1 MVVVERHDGGGGG
14 GGFEGEGKRIK
25 EAEVRAKE
33 VKTEEEAESQWRN
46 AVGSGVREEGG
57 EVIFYVKGESSYL
70 NGEGS

>member
-1 MVVVERHDGGGGG
+1 MVVVERHDGGGEG
-14 GGFEGEGKRIK
+14 GGFEGEGERM
-25 EAEVRAKE
+25 KE

-57 EVIFYVKGESSYL
+57 RSYFMLNGESSYL

>member
-14 GGFEGEGKRIK
+14 GGFEGEGKRMK

-46 AVGSGVREEGG
+46 AVGSGVREKEGR
-57 EVIFYVKGESSYL
+57 SYFML
-70 NGEGS
+70 NGESL